1 MTDAIIKAVVES
13 AMANGGNDYTPQI
26 IVAKLSAVRKIEE
39 EVDVVMSLMEDEEER
54 HEAALVDL
62 DNKLR
67 AIRKRCGHEAKTYH
81 GDPSGGSDSC
91 HTCDI
96 CGAEL

>member
-1 MTDAIIKAVVES
+1 MTDAIIRAVVQSLYVGEVS
-13 AMANGGNDYTPQI
+13 DRPWMVA
-26 IVAKLSAVRKIEE
+26 AKLNAVRKIEE

-54 HEAALVDL
+54 HEAALVEL
-62 DNKLR
+62 DNKLQ

-81 GDPSGGSDSC
+81 GDPSGGRDSC